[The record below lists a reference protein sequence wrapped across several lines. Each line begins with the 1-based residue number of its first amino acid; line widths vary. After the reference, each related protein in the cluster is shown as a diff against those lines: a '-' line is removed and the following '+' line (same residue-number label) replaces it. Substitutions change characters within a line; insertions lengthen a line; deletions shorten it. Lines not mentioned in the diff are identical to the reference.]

1 MKMFISSREQNFI
14 KTGSYKSIFQMV
26 VFQGTLTDGKEVA
39 IKRNS
44 KLSDQGLDEFKNE
57 VFMIAKLQHC
67 IIS

>member
-1 MKMFISSREQNFI
+1 
-14 KTGSYKSIFQMV
+14 MV